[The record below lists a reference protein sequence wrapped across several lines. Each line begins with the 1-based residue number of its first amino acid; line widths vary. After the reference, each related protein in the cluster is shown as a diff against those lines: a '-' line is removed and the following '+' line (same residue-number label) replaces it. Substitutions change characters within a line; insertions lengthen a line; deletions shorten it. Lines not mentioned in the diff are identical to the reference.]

1 MTKKTHYVNHDSR
14 QSYLMLVHDITSS
27 FVPHSLPT
35 NPAVLHEEERNR
47 LIVHAQQHLRD
58 RERSSQ
64 RSNIPRSRTTVP
76 IPIEFEAKERAR
88 PSRKRAACFI
98 HARWKAT
105 IRYFCPWRRKLD
117 FNSEPWY
124 DLLLDL
130 SSWSVIPW
138 AGLVAF
144 LGPRLFILLRHLY
157 DFFLFLP
164 TDINIVFTASKLFWL
179 CCWSIINKM
188 PLKCTKIL

>member
-1 MTKKTHYVNHDSR
+1 M
-14 QSYLMLVHDITSS
+14 QVHDITSS
-27 FVPHSLPT
+27 SVSHNPPT

-47 LIVHAQQHLRD
+47 LIVHAQQRLRD
-58 RERSSQ
+58 RERSGQ
-64 RSNIPRSRTTVP
+64 RSNIPRSRATVP

-88 PSRKRAACFI
+88 PPKKRAACFI

-105 IRYFCPWRRKLD
+105 IPYFTCPWRRKLN

-130 SSWSVIPW
+130 PSWSVIPW

-144 LGPRLFILLRHLY
+144 LGPRLLILLRHLC

-164 TDINIVFTASKLFWL
+164 TDIDIV
-179 CCWSIINKM
+179 
-188 PLKCTKIL
+188 